1 MKIRNGFVSNSSSS
15 SFIVM
20 FKKFPKSV
28 DEVRNILWPNNPN
41 GALHLDYHENVL
53 PYQDAA
59 KIIFDDIN
67 SKYNVDNG
75 KTVKFSNKTKE
86 NNEAII
92 ELLYRLYYVDTN
104 PSSYR
109 MGLSTPAQCCPY
121 LSNLPVELQSII
133 GTNTKLIQKLI
144 DLKVEEDKLWR
155 AKCDTERKF
164 IIEKLG
170 NRPVYKG
177 EHQEKPDGSQLYT
190 KKEIEQYQELDK
202 KYQKRADILYQTKE
216 YKNMNMAGCEKS
228 NKNRE
233 EVEKIILKLTKDD
246 LKALK
251 KAYPKHKICLFSFSD
266 DSETGCILENAG
278 TFKNVPHIEIN
289 QLPND

>member
-20 FKKFPKSV
+20 FKTLPKTAE
-28 DEVRNILWPNNPN
+28 EVKNMLWPNKPY
-41 GALHLDYHENVL
+41 GALHLEYYEDVL
-53 PYQDAA
+53 PYGVAA

-67 SKYNVDNG
+67 RKYNVDNNG
-75 KTVKFSNKTKE
+75 KTIKFSNKTKE
-86 NNEAII
+86 NNDAIL
-92 ELLYRLYYVDTN
+92 ELLYRLYYVDTD
-104 PSSYR
+104 PSSFM
-109 MGLSTPAQCCPY
+109 MGFKTPTPHCPY
-121 LSNLPVELQSII
+121 LNHLPVELQSII

-177 EHQEKPDGSQLYT
+177 EHQKKPDGSQLYT

-278 TFKNVPHIEIN
+278 TFKNVPHIKIN
-289 QLPND
+289 EH